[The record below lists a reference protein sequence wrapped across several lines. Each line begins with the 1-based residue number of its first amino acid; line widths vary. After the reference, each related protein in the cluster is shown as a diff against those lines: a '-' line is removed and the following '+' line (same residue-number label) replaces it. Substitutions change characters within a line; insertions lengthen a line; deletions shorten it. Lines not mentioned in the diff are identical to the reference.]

1 MDHGTYTNTKNK
13 TFVPHIDEF
22 KNFTKIKKFNIL
34 HLNIDHLNCKLDE
47 IVEIVNLRVFDII
60 SLNETKI
67 DTNYPTP
74 KNLKNYYQI
83 IRRDRDKD
91 GGGVLVLIRKEYN
104 IILQE
109 NFQESEVIFFQ
120 LKINGLIN
128 NFESIEIGIIAEFH
142 LYNLIFAKDE
152 LLLDDYKSCILLN
165 IFWQLLRNNN

>member
-104 IILQE
+104 II
-109 NFQESEVIFFQ
+109 
-120 LKINGLIN
+120 
-128 NFESIEIGIIAEFH
+128 
-142 LYNLIFAKDE
+142 
-152 LLLDDYKSCILLN
+152 
-165 IFWQLLRNNN
+165 R